1 MSIGIFQNKNN
12 QPPRTVDLSIQKK
25 LSQENSQSTS
35 CPSQQQSTQ
44 NIITQQPQKPTH
56 RSSHRRCSLRK
67 GILRNFAKFIGK
79 RPCQSFFFR
88 HGYFPVN
95 FEKFLRT
102 PFSQNTSGRLLR
114 NSKYRRHINPRKK
127 RNILFTDSIPKGIN
141 MRNFN
146 SLLRE
151 AKF

>member
-79 RPCQSFFFR
+79 RPCQSFFFW

-95 FEKFLRT
+95 FEKFFKNT
-102 PFSQNTSGRLLR
+102 FFTEHIWETASKFKISSTHQSQKKK
-114 NSKYRRHINPRKK
+114 KYS
-127 RNILFTDSIPKGIN
+127 FYG
-141 MRNFN
+141 
-146 SLLRE
+146 
-151 AKF
+151 